1 MNEPVIIVLSTT
13 PVLILGALCM
23 ILVTVLAVLDYR
35 RRGRAMR
42 RLLTEAEAGRD
53 CVQVS
58 EDWARH
64 VRREDP
70 TRHGSFSYQDG
81 PIPPGTMTS
90 REFAETEDD

>member
-35 RRGRAMR
+35 RRGRVMR
-42 RLLTEAEAGRD
+42 RMLTEAEAGRD

-58 EDWARH
+58 EDWANR
-64 VRREDP
+64 VKK
-70 TRHGSFSYQDG
+70 G
-81 PIPPGTMTS
+81 PMGQEPE
-90 REFAETEDD
+90 R

>member
-1 MNEPVIIVLSTT
+1 MNEPITIIFGTT
-13 PVLILGALCM
+13 PAIAIMVACA

-35 RRGRAMR
+35 RRGRVMR

-64 VRREDP
+64 VRQENP
-70 TRHGSFSYQDG
+70 
-81 PIPPGTMTS
+81 
-90 REFAETEDD
+90 